1 MGLFRP
7 PIAPM
12 VAVLAAALSRRTVVR
27 VHFVVLHGRPATGKL
42 TIARELARTTGYR
55 LFHNHLIVDAALAV
69 YDFGTPG
76 FVALRDELWR
86 TAFARLAR
94 DPDLP
99 GLIFTFNPES
109 SVPQAFI
116 DDLLA
121 RFDAAGATITCV
133 ELVCT
138 EAEIENRLDRASRR
152 DFSKLTDV
160 ALYRRLRDG
169 GVFDT
174 PVIRRPGLV
183 LDTGVL
189 TAEEAALRIAALCP
203 PATQEGRDRS

>member
-7 PIAPM
+7 PGPRRD
-12 VAVLAAALSRRTVVR
+12 AVLAAIPSRCTVVR
-27 VHFVVLHGRPATGKL
+27 VHFVLLHGRPATGKL
-42 TIARELARTTGYR
+42 TVARELARVTGYR

-94 DPDLP
+94 DRDLP

-121 RFDAAGATITCV
+121 RFDAAGATVTGV
-133 ELVCT
+133 ELICA
-138 EAEIENRLDRASRR
+138 EAEIERRLAQASRR
-152 DFSKLTDV
+152 DFNKLTDV

-174 PVIRRPGLV
+174 PVIRRSGLV

-189 TAEEAALRIAALCP
+189 AATEAAHRIVEWCQPTISGASDKP
-203 PATQEGRDRS
+203 